1 MFDIERVRASWQRE
15 TAMIDAVVQS
25 MSEEAA
31 RQPIREDGWTAQDLL
46 GHIANS
52 AHVFVQFI
60 QSPTPPLGEDVDVHA
75 LNDQQRQRNLARPW
89 ADVQAYWQRVRDDVS
104 AFLAASTAELG
115 AKPAQLPWMPSTQT
129 AGDVL
134 RLLILHT
141 RSHRE
146 ELVRGTAA
154 PVEE

>member
-15 TAMIDAVVQS
+15 TAMIDAVVQQ

-31 RQPIREDGWTAQDLL
+31 RQPIREDGWSTLDLL

-52 AHVFVQFI
+52 AYVFVQFI
-60 QSPTPPLGEDVDVHA
+60 RSPTPPFGDDVDVHG
-75 LNDQQRQRNLARPW
+75 LNDQQRQRNLSRPW
-89 ADVQAYWQRVRDDVS
+89 ADVQAYWQRIRDDIS
-104 AFLAASTAELG
+104 AFLAASTGELG
-115 AKPAQLPWMPSTQT
+115 GKPTQIPWLPSAQT

-146 ELVRGTAA
+146 ELVRGTAV